1 MPSVKKIT
9 CKWHKI
15 LSEHGLNDNSTS
27 ISDEETNQMDN
38 LANNNQMD
46 NLANNN
52 QNEECNDHD
61 QEENISNAESR
72 LNWFYFMLVVS
83 F

>member
-38 LANNNQMD
+38 LANNNQ
-46 NLANNN
+46 
-52 QNEECNDHD
+52 NEECNDHD